1 MKEIDIEFEYKNEK
15 KKYKF
20 LETNELFEIYVF
32 CAKNFKCGIFD
43 LFYNEINLRFVDKN
57 YKLNQI
63 IKENNNHIIFKIIPD
78 KKNIINEKNKKI
90 YKNKKLLFINK
101 GDNSNIILSNNLYT
115 KNINYINLIDE
126 NIQENDL
133 YSIFTYLSDKKI
145 KILEISPKNLELL
158 SNFFQFPDIE
168 FFKNLKI
175 LKIVNKINNFKL
187 INNLIYQINNLI
199 FFNLNEIYIENCNV
213 KFEYDF
219 YSLKRINL
227 INSFLKIINNQY
239 FFENVEKI
247 FIQTNFIEN
256 LYKILNEF
264 KDLNELKIIKIK
276 LDSLDINILLNI
288 NELLN
293 HNLFL
298 KSKEIYLN
306 LKGKFILENYIS
318 EKICNKIIELKL
330 LPYNNFNE
338 NNLNKFQGLN
348 KLILLK
354 INNYEINNNFI
365 DNFIQNIKTLKY
377 IDLGDIN
384 INSNYHINKLY
395 KLISYNK
402 EIISTDIFKNIN
414 HEKLLKIELSCIEY
428 NKKNKNLYI
437 SGDLLNEYYNSEKNN
452 KNKIDESF
460 FIFLKNL
467 IFDIPILNKIV
478 IKNFEDK
485 YSIEFLNKFL
495 LNFMNII
502 YSPKIQKLKIINCFV
517 NEKLIEKF
525 SFILMNSINEL
536 NCIEIN
542 NVFMENNQTNYL
554 FYTLLF
560 QIEYNV
566 LKKIKIK
573 NIKFDFSQIL
583 YEFNILNNIEYFS
596 LESIENFE
604 SIFQL
609 LKNVN
614 LKGIEL
620 KNIFINENDLFYL
633 LKLNSKNYEYISL
646 DLDLNEGEKDKKITV
661 FDIFNE
667 INDNFENLKIL
678 KLSDSFLNYTDKK
691 KLDFLENN
699 WNKFRKLKFIKIFL
713 KIISDKYKIVQQRLI
728 NEYKYLKNFIK
739 QPY

>member
-15 KKYKF
+15 TKYKF
-20 LETNELFEIYVF
+20 LESNELFEIYVF

-43 LFYNEINLRFVDKN
+43 LFYNEINLRYVDKN

-63 IKENNNHIIFKIIPD
+63 INENNNHIIFKIIPD
-78 KKNIINEKNKKI
+78 KKNIINQKNIKI
-90 YKNKKLLFINK
+90 YKNKKLLYINK
-101 GDNSNIILSNNLYT
+101 GDNSNIILSNNLYV

-126 NIQENDL
+126 NIQEKDL
-133 YSIFTYLSDKKI
+133 YSIFTYMSDKKL

-158 SNFFQFPDIE
+158 SNFFQFPEIE
-168 FFKNLKI
+168 FFKNIKI

-219 YSLKRINL
+219 YNLKKINL
-227 INSFLKIINNQY
+227 TNSFLKIINNKY
-239 FFENVEKI
+239 FFKNVKTI
-247 FIQTNFIEN
+247 YIQNNFIDN

-264 KDLNELKIIKIK
+264 KDLKELKIIKIK

-288 NELLN
+288 NDLLN
-293 HNLFL
+293 NNLFL
-298 KSKEIYLN
+298 KSEEIYLN
-306 LKGKFILENYIS
+306 LKGKFLLENYIS

-330 LPYNNFNE
+330 LPYNNFDE
-338 NNLNKFQGLN
+338 NHLNKFQGLN

-377 IDLGDIN
+377 IDLGNIN
-384 INSNYHINKLY
+384 INSNFHLNKLY

-402 EIISTDIFKNIN
+402 EIISTNIFKNIN
-414 HEKLLKIELSCIEY
+414 HEKILKIELSCIEY
-428 NKKNKNLYI
+428 DKKNKNLII
-437 SGDLLNEYYNSEKNN
+437 SGDLLNEFYNSEKN
-452 KNKIDESF
+452 NKIDESF

-467 IFDIPILNKIV
+467 IFYIPILNKIV

-485 YSIEFLNKFL
+485 NSSEYLNKFL

-502 YSPKIQKLKIINCFV
+502 NSPKIKKLKIINCFI

-542 NVFMENNQTNYL
+542 NIFMENNQINYL

-573 NIKFDFSQIL
+573 KINFDFSQIL
-583 YEFNILNNIEYFS
+583 YEFNILNNIEYLS

-604 SIFQL
+604 NIFQL
-609 LKNVN
+609 LKNAN

-620 KNIFINENDLFYL
+620 KNIFINENDLIYL
-633 LKLNSKNYEYISL
+633 LELNNKKFEYISL
-646 DLDLNEGEKDKKITV
+646 DLDLNEENQEKKITV

-667 INDNFENLKIL
+667 INVNFENLKIL
-678 KLSDSFLNYTDKK
+678 KLSDSFLNCTDKK

-699 WNKFRKLKFIKIFL
+699 WNKLRKFKNIQFFL
-713 KIISDKYKIVQQRLI
+713 KIISDKYKLNQQRLI

-739 QPY
+739 QAY